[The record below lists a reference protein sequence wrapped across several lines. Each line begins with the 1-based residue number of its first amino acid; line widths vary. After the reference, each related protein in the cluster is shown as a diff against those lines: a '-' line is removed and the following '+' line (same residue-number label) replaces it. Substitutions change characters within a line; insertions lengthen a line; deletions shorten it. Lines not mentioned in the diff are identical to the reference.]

1 MALTIQNYRQPGA
14 YSTVVPNPTVATSN
28 GPAIVAIIGQA
39 LRGSYNPSLFFNPS
53 DAQASYG
60 TATQANPLA
69 LGIQFA
75 FLNGAKQVIG
85 LNVQPDNSTPAFFNI
100 PLTSL
105 PVSAYTP
112 APSSTL
118 DAVTNQPVNTTG
130 NVVGTFYIQD
140 YNTTVADTSYG
151 TDFAS
156 IQSAYRLAGK
166 ASMLQ
171 YEQLIGSTATIPLAN
186 SAQSQINVYTVQA
199 SNPPVTSIS
208 QAGWNQF
215 LNATALANAFNGAFQ
230 APVTAEM
237 LLPDTGAT
245 TSASPG
251 FRIPG
256 YVDLYASVGRGTNG
270 TPPLNAG
277 TINAKTIT
285 SITDAYDYAIN
296 HGGILYVSA
305 LGGGTQHQILVGLF
319 DSNLASVNSTNGQAL
334 FGTTPPSNLQN
345 GSSMNPYAIFNSG
358 SDGVVTN
365 ASYVNALTQLT
376 AVRADIVVVLNTD
389 PSIQL
394 ALKNHVTSLSGHDER
409 NERIGI
415 TSGPISELDT
425 TTIQNVTALQ
435 GGPQSERMVYMWP
448 TAAYYYDPIV
458 RTTVALDGTYLAC
471 AAAGILTSADSA
483 TPLTHKVLTGFRDV
497 AYHPS
502 NSAANAIAKY
512 GVSIVENN
520 PTFGLRVRHGLT
532 CNPTSAETQE
542 ISVVRQLDYVS
553 QRLRDVMDANIIAT
567 KITRST
573 LGVVTSLIT
582 NALQA
587 TEESQIIYGYK
598 NVFARIN
605 PNDPRQID
613 VVCSIRPAYPCDY
626 VEITINVT
634 SSLEGF

>member
-14 YSTVVPNPTVATSN
+14 YSTVFPNPTVATSN
-28 GPAIVAIIGQA
+28 GPAIVAIVGPA
-39 LRGSYNPSLFFNPS
+39 LRGSYSPSLFFNPS
-53 DAQASYG
+53 DSQALYG

-100 PLTSL
+100 PLSSF
-105 PVSAYTP
+105 PVSSYTP
-112 APSSTL
+112 APTSAL
-118 DAVTNQPVNTTG
+118 DAVSNQPVNTTG

-140 YNTTVADTSYG
+140 YNTTVSDSSYG

-166 ASMLQ
+166 TSMLQ
-171 YEQLIGSTATIPLAN
+171 YEQLLGSTATIPLTN
-186 SAQSQINVYTVQA
+186 SPQSQIIVYTVQT
-199 SNPPVTSIS
+199 STPPVSSIS

-215 LNATALANAFNGAFQ
+215 LNATALGNAFNGAFQ
-230 APVTAEM
+230 APVTSE
-237 LLPDTGAT
+237 LLIPDTSAT
-245 TSASPG
+245 TPLSLG
-251 FRIPG
+251 YRIPG
-256 YVDLYASVGRGTNG
+256 YVDLYGAVGRGTNG

-277 TINAKTIT
+277 TASSKVIN
-285 SITDAYDYAIN
+285 SINDAYDYAVN

-305 LGGGTQHQILVGLF
+305 ISGGTQHQIILGLF
-319 DSNLASVNSTNGQAL
+319 DTNLTSVNSTNGQAL
-334 FGTTPPSNLQN
+334 FGSPAPGNLQN
-345 GSSMNPYAIFNSG
+345 GSSNNPYAVFNSG

-365 ASYVNALTQLT
+365 SSYINSLKKLES
-376 AVRADIVVVLNTD
+376 VRADLIVVLNPD

-394 ALKNHVTSLSGHDER
+394 ALKTHVTTMSGTNER
-409 NERIGI
+409 NERMGL

-435 GGPQSERMVYMWP
+435 GGPQAERMIYMWP
-448 TAAYYYDPIV
+448 TAAYYYDPVV

-471 AAAGILTSADSA
+471 AAAGILASADPA

-502 NSAANAIAKY
+502 NTAANAIAKY
-512 GVSIVENN
+512 GISIVENN

-573 LGVVTSLIT
+573 LGVVTSLAT
-582 NALQA
+582 NTLQ
-587 TEESQIIYGYK
+587 TIEEAQIIYGYK
-598 NVFARIN
+598 GVFARIN

-613 VVCSIRPAYPCDY
+613 VVCSVRPAYPCDY
-626 VEITINVT
+626 VDITINVT